1 MLWYGWTA
9 TTVLLSAAVGII
21 AMMLPENVSRKIP
34 LVLVWLLP
42 ILSIPY
48 IIYSLMPWW
57 THP

>member
-9 TTVLLSAAVGII
+9 TTVLLSAAFGII
-21 AMMLPENVSRKIP
+21 ATMLPDNVCKKIP
-34 LVLVWLLP
+34 LFLVWLLP